1 MAQLS
6 ELFFQWEV
14 QEKLDIQ
21 FTTQV
26 CANVYSVLW
35 IR

>member
-14 QEKLDIQ
+14 QEKLDIK